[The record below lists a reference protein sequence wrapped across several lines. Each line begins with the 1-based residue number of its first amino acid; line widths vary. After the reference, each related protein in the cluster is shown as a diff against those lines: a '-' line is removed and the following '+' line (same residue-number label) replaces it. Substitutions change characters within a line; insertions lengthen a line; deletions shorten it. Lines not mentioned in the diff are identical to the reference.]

1 MKGKVVVV
9 GAGPVGS
16 LLALFL
22 ARRGLE
28 VGVYERRPD
37 MRREGSGEGRS
48 INLAVSTR
56 GLFALSQMGLDRE
69 VLEQTIPMPG
79 RMIHAVGGEL
89 AFQPYGRDSSECIRS
104 MSRAGLNR
112 MLIAR
117 AEATGKVS
125 FHFRMRATDAKP
137 GEGRARF
144 VNESTGREEWVSGD
158 ALFGAD
164 GSASAIRQA
173 VVAGGKFSLR
183 EDRLDYGYKE
193 LTLPA
198 GTGGKFLLEKNALHI
213 WPRGSFMLIALPNLE
228 GSFTCTL
235 FLPFACKGEENFRVL
250 DSAARVEAF
259 FEKQFPDALRLMPSV
274 AEQFL
279 ANPTGSMVTVR
290 TDGWTD
296 GKRTLLVG
304 DAAHAVVPFFGQGM
318 NCGFEDCTE
327 LDGILADGP
336 SWDEA
341 LPRFAAGRRADAEAI
356 ADLALE
362 NFVEMRDRVADP
374 KFLFEKKVEKIL
386 ERELPDAYLSRYA
399 LVTFTR
405 APYRVALEAGRIC
418 DGILAELCSGLS
430 APEALDRERARV
442 LIESRLAPLLREKGV
457 LHGSRASR

>member
-1 MKGKVVVV
+1 MKGRVVVI

-28 VGVYERRPD
+28 VDVYERRPD

-56 GLFALSQMGLDRE
+56 GLYALSQMGLDRE
-69 VLEQTIPMPG
+69 VLEETIPMPG
-79 RMIHAVGGEL
+79 RMIHAADGSL
-89 AFQPYGRDSSECIRS
+89 AFQPYGRDPSECIRS

-112 MLIAR
+112 LLIAR
-117 AEATGKVS
+117 AEGTGRVQ
-125 FHFRMRATDAKP
+125 FHFRMRAVDADP

-144 VNESTGREEWVSGD
+144 VDETAGKECLIQGD

-164 GSASAIRQA
+164 GSASVVRQA
-173 VVAGGKFSLR
+173 IAARGRFSLR

-198 GTGGKFLLEKNALHI
+198 GPAAAFLLQKNALHI
-213 WPRGSFMLIALPNLE
+213 WPRGTFMLIALPNLD
-228 GSFTCTL
+228 GTFTCTL
-235 FLPFACKGEENFRVL
+235 FLPFDGAGEENFREL
-250 DSAARVEAF
+250 DSAVRVEAF
-259 FEKQFPDALRLMPSV
+259 FARHFPDALRLMPSV

-279 ANPTGSMVTVR
+279 AHPTGSMVTVR

-304 DAAHAVVPFFGQGM
+304 DAAHAIVPFFGQGM

-327 LDGILADGP
+327 LDGILAEGAP
-336 SWDEA
+336 WDEA
-341 LPRFAAGRRADAEAI
+341 LPRFVAGRRADADAI

-362 NFVEMRDRVADP
+362 NFVEMRDRVGDP

-386 ERELPDAYLSRYA
+386 EKELPDAYLSRYA

-405 APYRVALEAGRIC
+405 TPYRVALEVGRIC
-418 DGILAELCSGLS
+418 DGILAELCWGLS
-430 APEALDRERARV
+430 EPEALDRARARV
-442 LIESRLAPLLREKGV
+442 LVESRLAPFLREKGV
-457 LHGSRASR
+457 LHGSGASR